1 LHGWLLHS
9 PDMNRR
15 MRAAD
20 VPRQPGRPD
29 GPRGLKSMRVER
41 QVLFWLA
48 AALMLILLVA
58 LLRGVILPFVAG
70 IVIAYFLNP
79 AADRLTQ
86 WGVPRGIAAAVIVA
100 AFGALITVAL
110 IFLVP
115 LLLTQAQQFAVALP
129 DEISRLRALVEAW
142 ARDQLGT
149 HYPDFEAG
157 LDRTSQTL
165 TDNMASLAGFVAGSL
180 WSQGRALFDFLSLLL
195 VAPLVVF
202 YVLIDWHPMLAKI
215 DSWLPRAHAPTIR
228 RLAAEVNDAVSAFI
242 RGQGTVCFILAIYY
256 ALALGA
262 MGLRYGLLVGLA
274 TGLMSFV
281 PFVGWALGLITATI
295 IAVVQFWPEA
305 VPILTVIGI
314 FAGAQVLDAGFLSP
328 NIVGSKIGL
337 HPVWLIFSLF
347 VFSYLF
353 GFVGVL
359 VAVPIAAAIG
369 VLVRFAL
376 NIYLASPLYSGIES
390 ATPATALPT
399 APVSLPPSQNSVSP

>member
-1 LHGWLLHS
+1 LRG
-9 PDMNRR
+9 PTE
-15 MRAAD
+15 
-20 VPRQPGRPD
+20 

-86 WGVPRGIAAAVIVA
+86 WGLPRGIAAAVIVA
-100 AFGALITVAL
+100 AFGALITAAL

-165 TDNMASLAGFVAGSL
+165 TDNMANLAGFVAGSL

-215 DSWLPRAHAPTIR
+215 DSWLPRAHASTIR

>member
-1 LHGWLLHS
+1 
-9 PDMNRR
+9 
-15 MRAAD
+15 
-20 VPRQPGRPD
+20 
-29 GPRGLKSMRVER
+29 MRVER
-41 QVLFWLA
+41 QVLFWLSA
-48 AALMLILLVA
+48 GLVLILLIA

-70 IVIAYFLNP
+70 MVIAYFLNP
-79 AADRLTQ
+79 AADRLAR
-86 WGVPRGIAAAVIVA
+86 WGLPRGIAATLMVA
-100 AFGALITVAL
+100 AFACIIAAAL

-129 DEISRLRALVEAW
+129 DEIARLRGLLDVW
-142 ARDQLGT
+142 ARERLGT
-149 HYPDFEAG
+149 HYPEVAAG
-157 LDRTSQTL
+157 LDRSSNAIAENIT
-165 TDNMASLAGFVAGSL
+165 SLAGFVAGSL

-195 VAPLVVF
+195 VTPLVVF
-202 YVLIDWHPMLAKI
+202 YMLIDWHPMLAKV

-228 RLAAEVNDAVSAFI
+228 RLASEVNDAVSAFI
-242 RGQGTVCFILAIYY
+242 RGQGTVCLVLSIYY
-256 ALALGA
+256 AVALGL

-281 PFVGWALGLITATI
+281 PFVGWALGFITATT
-295 IAVVQFWPEA
+295 IAIVQFWPDA
-305 VPILTVIGI
+305 VPILIVVGI

-376 NIYLASPLYSGIES
+376 KIYLASPLYSGI
-390 ATPATALPT
+390 APPTTLTALPT
-399 APVSLPPSQNSVSP
+399 ATATSPSLEKPVSP